1 MTLDIPNY
9 RIVEKLGVGAQTRIF
24 RARCMR
30 TGKDYAIKTTKVQKP
45 EDMAT
50 VDMMRAEYAIGST
63 LNHASLRRVYEL
75 RMVRQRLRVRGA
87 ILFMEYVD
95 GISMANPDF
104 RRPLDEV
111 LALLCKAAAGLH
123 AMHQAGYVHA
133 DMKPNNILVTTDA
146 EVKLIDFGQS
156 TKCLEAKPRI
166 QGTPDYMAPEQ
177 IHGRTLD
184 PRTDVFGLGATMHKV
199 FTGKHV
205 QTVMNK
211 TLNLAYQGSVGKRLD
226 RTDPEE
232 ALKEFPRALRR
243 LLRDCC
249 AHHPDERP
257 ADMTNVIERLQ
268 MVRTLLNRPLGEQD
282 FDEEGFL
289 DEIEGGKF
297 DLTEEGP
304 PEPEAILLDELAD
317 RGEEDI

>member
-1 MTLDIPNY
+1 
-9 RIVEKLGVGAQTRIF
+9 
-24 RARCMR
+24 
-30 TGKDYAIKTTKVQKP
+30 
-45 EDMAT
+45 
-50 VDMMRAEYAIGST
+50 MMRAEYAIGAT
-63 LNHASLRRVYEL
+63 LNHPSLRRVYEL

-95 GISMANPDF
+95 GISMANPHF
-104 RRPLDEV
+104 RRPLEEV
-111 LALLCKAAAGLH
+111 LGLLCKAAAGLH

-133 DMKPNNILVTTDA
+133 DMKPNNILVTPDA

-199 FTGKHV
+199 LTGKHV

-226 RTDPEE
+226 QTE
-232 ALKEFPRALRR
+232 AEVVLKEFPPALTR
-243 LLRDCC
+243 LLTDCC
-249 AHHPDERP
+249 SNNPDDRP

-268 MVRTLLNRPLGEQD
+268 MVRRLLNRPSDERD
-282 FDEEGFL
+282 FDGEEFL
-289 DEIEGGKF
+289 DELEGSEL
-297 DLTEEGP
+297 DLTEESLSGP
-304 PEPEAILLDELAD
+304 KANLRDRPAD
-317 RGEEDI
+317 RGQEDN